1 MTWNG
6 PNIVV
11 FNDVTITTPYK
22 VDNVTGNPDSRQLT
36 YIKKIVEK
44 YTKDQTASSTAS
56 SNNTTST
63 VSAN

>member
-11 FNDVTITTPYK
+11 FNDVTITNPYK
-22 VDNVTGNPDSRQLT
+22 VENVTGNPDSRQLT

-44 YTKDQTASSTAS
+44 YTKDQTAGITAS